1 MQKQILVAVDGSAM
15 SNAALKE
22 AIELARERQAK
33 VRIVHVVD
41 SPYAYPDVLYG
52 QFAADLEVVRNAWRE
67 AGQKV
72 LDQAVA
78 AARDGGVDSES
89 ALLESDSKR
98 LSTVIVEE
106 AQRWGA
112 DLIVVGTQGRRGLE
126 GIWLGSVAEGVARTA
141 PVSVLMVRGRPVG
154 P

>member
-1 MQKQILVAVDGSAM
+1 MQKQILVAVDGSSM
-15 SNAALKE
+15 SSAALKE
-22 AIELARERQAK
+22 ATELARERQAK
-33 VRIVHVVD
+33 VRIIHVVD

-52 QFAADLEVVRNAWRE
+52 QFSADLEAVRKAWRA

-78 AARDGGVDSES
+78 MARDGGVQPES
-89 ALLESDSKR
+89 ALLESDAKR
-98 LSTVIVEE
+98 LSSLIVED

-112 DLIVVGTQGRRGLE
+112 DLIVVGTHGHRGLE

-141 PVSVLMVRGRPVG
+141 PVSVFLVRGRR
-154 P
+154 